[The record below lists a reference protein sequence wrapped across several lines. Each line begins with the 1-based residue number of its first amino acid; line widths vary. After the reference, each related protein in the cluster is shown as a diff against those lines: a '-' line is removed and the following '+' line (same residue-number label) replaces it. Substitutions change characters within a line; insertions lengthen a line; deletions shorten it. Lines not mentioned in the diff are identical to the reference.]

1 MIYINPS
8 STRTGLELYTTLAHE
23 GYPGHLYQTV
33 YSQLYSSSL
42 TDNPVRSAL
51 SFSGFVEGW
60 AYYVENLSY
69 GYAAQVL
76 AENGASEADQVLV
89 SLLCLERNLQINL
102 YCLLDLSIH
111 YYGAQQA
118 DVFRSLAA
126 FGISDEGT
134 ADAIY
139 DYIRRE
145 PTTYLKYYLSYLELL
160 ALKQEAQELWKE
172 QYSDLRFHTFLLQT
186 GPCDFTSLRNRL
198 LQSGL
203 PGTQDKG

>member
-1 MIYINPS
+1 M
-8 STRTGLELYTTLAHE
+8 
-23 GYPGHLYQTV
+23 
-33 YSQLYSSSL
+33 
-42 TDNPVRSAL
+42 
-51 SFSGFVEGW
+51 
-60 AYYVENLSY
+60 
-69 GYAAQVL
+69 L